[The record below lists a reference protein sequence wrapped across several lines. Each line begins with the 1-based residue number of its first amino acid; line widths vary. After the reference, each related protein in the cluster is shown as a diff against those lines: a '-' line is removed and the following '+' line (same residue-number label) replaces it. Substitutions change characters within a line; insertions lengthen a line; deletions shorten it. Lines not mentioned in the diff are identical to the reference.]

1 MNMNK
6 YVLKIILPAIL
17 VFTFKLNAQQKVYSK
32 QEIGKFKEN
41 EQFYLNKKVKNILR
55 DLKVNFEI
63 AYVGGGWSE
72 EMSFIVLR
80 FNNRKDEYQLQQ
92 KGIKPARLTLFIK
105 EQDVETN
112 KLFYSEI
119 KRIGFYRDSLKNK
132 SNAQILKDYKNL
144 TVAMIYANSEQP
156 EIKKE

>member
-1 MNMNK
+1 MNK

-17 VFTFKLNAQQKVYSK
+17 VFTFKLNAQQKLYSK

-41 EQFYLNKKVKNILR
+41 EQFYLNKKVKNVLR

-72 EMSFIVLR
+72 ETSFIALR
-80 FNNRKDEYQLQQ
+80 FNNKTDEYQLQQ

-105 EQDVETN
+105 ERDVETN
-112 KLFYSEI
+112 KLFYSET
-119 KRIGFYRDSLKNK
+119 KRITFYRDSLKNK
-132 SNAQILKDYKNL
+132 SNKQILKDYKNL
-144 TVAMIYANSEQP
+144 TVAMLYANSEQP
-156 EIKKE
+156 

>member
-1 MNMNK
+1 MNK
-6 YVLKIILPAIL
+6 YVLKIILPIIL
-17 VFTFKLNAQQKVYSK
+17 VLTFKLNAQQKVYYK

-41 EQFYLNKKVKNILR
+41 EQFYLNKKVKNVLR

-72 EMSFIVLR
+72 ETSFITFR
-80 FNNRKDEYQLQQ
+80 FNNRKDDYQLQQ

-105 EQDVETN
+105 ERDVETN
-112 KLFYSEI
+112 KLFYSVT
-119 KRIGFYRDSLKNK
+119 KRITFYRDSLKNK
-132 SNAQILKDYKNL
+132 SNKQILKDYKNL

>member
-1 MNMNK
+1 MKMNK
-6 YVLKIILPAIL
+6 YVLKIILPVIL

-41 EQFYLNKKVKNILR
+41 EQFYLNKKVKDVLR

-72 EMSFIVLR
+72 ETSFITFR
-80 FNNRKDEYQLQQ
+80 FNNRKDDYQLQQ
-92 KGIKPARLTLFIK
+92 KGIQPARLTLFIK
-105 EQDVETN
+105 ERDAKTN
-112 KLFYSEI
+112 KLFLSGE
-119 KRIGFYRDSLKNK
+119 KRIAFYRDSLKNK
-132 SNAQILKDYKNL
+132 SNQQILKNYKNL
-144 TVAMIYANSEQP
+144 TVGMIYANSEQP

>member
-1 MNMNK
+1 MNK

-41 EQFYLNKKVKNILR
+41 EQFYLNKKVKNVLR

-72 EMSFIVLR
+72 ETSFIALR
-80 FNNRKDEYQLQQ
+80 FNNKTDEYQLQQ

-105 EQDVETN
+105 ERDVETN
-112 KLFYSEI
+112 KLFYSET
-119 KRIGFYRDSLKNK
+119 KRITFYRDSLKNK
-132 SNAQILKDYKNL
+132 SNKQILKDYKNL
-144 TVAMIYANSEQP
+144 TVAMIYANSEQQ
-156 EIKKE
+156 ETKKE

>member
-92 KGIKPARLTLFIK
+92 KGIKLARLTLF
-105 EQDVETN
+105 
-112 KLFYSEI
+112 Y
-119 KRIGFYRDSLKNK
+119 
-132 SNAQILKDYKNL
+132 
-144 TVAMIYANSEQP
+144 
-156 EIKKE
+156 